1 MNDSLWKDCQYLNA
15 PSDLEAHIFCSLTAC
30 MHALDFAL
38 QISSINTNNTI
49 TNGGSIENRLK
60 LYGTGWTGSY
70 LES

>member
-1 MNDSLWKDCQYLNA
+1 MIVCEKTANIWMHHQIWKPIYFVRSM
-15 PSDLEAHIFCSLTAC
+15 P
-30 MHALDFAL
+30 ALDFAL
-38 QISSINTNNTI
+38 QISSTNTNNTI